1 MSLNPR
7 KIKKIQLDS
16 IPSTN
21 AFIKDLLQRQN
32 LDDFTLVV
40 TDEQTSGRG
49 QMGASWESK
58 KGRNIALSLY
68 KTFDKVL
75 VEQQFFISMAVS
87 LAVYDTL
94 KTFISS
100 KIEVKWPN
108 DILVEGKKVA
118 GILIETTLNSNRIQS
133 AIIGI
138 GINVNQ
144 TSFVNLPMAQS
155 LIQLTGTP
163 LDRDEVIDKLMSNLE
178 KRFHEL
184 ASHNYLQ
191 IKEAYESKLY
201 KKGVVSLFRTK
212 DFGGCNGIVKGVN
225 DKGQLEVELEDRG
238 LQKFNLKEIE
248 FLRN

>member
-21 AFIKDLLQRQN
+21 AYLKDLLQRQN
-32 LDDFTLVV
+32 LDDFTLVY

-49 QMGASWESK
+49 QMGASWESE

-68 KTFDKVL
+68 KIFDFVL
-75 VEQQFFISMAVS
+75 VEQQFYISMAVS
-87 LAVYDTL
+87 LSVYDTL
-94 KTFISS
+94 KTITGS
-100 KIEVKWPN
+100 KIQVKWPN
-108 DILVEGKKVA
+108 DILVEGKKLA

-133 AIIGI
+133 AIVGI

-144 TSFVNLPMAQS
+144 TSFPELPFAQS
-155 LIQLTGTP
+155 LIQLIGTP
-163 LDRDEVIDKLMSNLE
+163 LNRDEIVENLINHLE
-178 KRFHEL
+178 KRFKDLEQQKY
-184 ASHNYLQ
+184 SQ

-212 DFGGCNGIVKGVN
+212 EFGLCNGIVKGVN
-225 DKGQLEVELEDRG
+225 NKGQLEVELEDKG
-238 LQKFNLKEIE
+238 LHRFNLKEIE